1 MLKNQLNLLWT
12 RRFLPLFVTQFLGAF
27 NDNLFKN
34 ALVILI
40 TYVAAEKAG
49 LNAQLMITAAA
60 GIFILPFFLFSAT
73 AGQLADKYEKSRLV
87 RIIKFVEI
95 LLMIGAGYGF
105 YIESVNLLMIILF
118 LMGTQ
123 SAFFGPIKYGILP
136 ELLVE
141 DELIGGNALIEAG
154 TFVSILVGTIVG
166 GLLILRDGGVWMVTG
181 LVVMLAT
188 VGFVGSLYIPKR
200 QAAAPKLKVDYNFF
214 RETWNIVR
222 YSYQNRDVFLSILG
236 ISWFWLIGA
245 TFLAQFP
252 TYGKDI
258 IGGNEEL
265 VTLFLTV
272 FSVGIGVGSLLCNRL
287 LKGEIVATYVPLGM
301 LGMTVFIIDLYF
313 ASQSTFISTD
323 TELIGAGAFLTHF
336 SSWRILF
343 DMLMISLCGGLYIV
357 PLYAILQSRSEIT
370 HRSRTIASN
379 NVLNALFMVVSAIG
393 TAIMLKMGFDVTRVF
408 LTLAILNTFVAL
420 YTCQL
425 LPDALVKSILIWIF
439 HTLYKVEVKGFEN
452 YKKVSNGKFI
462 IIANHLSFL
471 DAALIAAYTPVKL
484 TFAINTYIARSW
496 MVRPFLSL
504 VDTFAMDPTSPIAT
518 RGLIEAIRN
527 GARVMIFPEGRITV
541 TGSLMKVYEG
551 PGMIADKSGAPVL
564 PVRINGAQYTPFSRM
579 RGKLP
584 MRWFPK
590 ITLTFLEP
598 RTFHV
603 PDEVKGRKRR
613 KLAASQLYRL
623 MSNML
628 FESSDSRKTLFE
640 ALLEACFAH
649 GGGHAVAE
657 DIERKPINYR
667 QLILRSFI
675 LGRHIAKGTEPGEYV
690 GVLLPNANG
699 ALVTFFGLQAFG
711 RIPAMLNFSV
721 GTKNMLASC
730 DAAKIKTVYT
740 SRLFIEKGKLHDVTD
755 ALEKAKINIVYLEN
769 LQKEIGLFAKLRGV
783 LSSLFPERAY
793 RKACRGETDPGSPCV
808 VLFTSGSEGVPKG
821 VVLTHA
827 NIVSNVN
834 QLNARIDLGP
844 TDIVFNSLPVFHSF
858 GLTGGTL
865 LPALCGLK
873 IFFYPSPLHYRQ
885 IPELI
890 YDTNATIMF
899 GTDTFLAGYA
909 HYGHPYDFYN
919 LRYMFA
925 GAEKLKEETRKVWAE
940 KFGIRIFEGYG
951 ATETAPI
958 LSLNTPMLSKPGTVG
973 CFLPAIEHKLETIPG
988 IDEGGRLW
996 VTGPN
1001 VMAGYLRHTNPGVL
1015 EPPEGRWYDT
1025 GDIVDIDEEG
1035 FITIKGRAK
1044 RFAKIGGEMIS
1055 LTAVESYLSI
1065 LWPDHNHAVVTLPD
1079 EKKGEQMVLVTTN
1092 KDAARD
1098 AIVQHVKANGLGEL
1112 SIPKKIMVVDEVP
1125 LLATGKVD
1133 YVTTQ
1138 ELVNTDHGA

>member
-87 RIIKFVEI
+87 RVIKFVEI
-95 LLMIGAGYGF
+95 LLMVGASYGF
-105 YIESVNLLMIILF
+105 YMESVNLLMTILF

-154 TFVSILVGTIVG
+154 TFVSILVGTIIG
-166 GLLILRDGGVWMVTG
+166 GLLILRDGGVWMVSG
-181 LVVMLAT
+181 LVVLLAT
-188 VGFVGSLYIPKR
+188 IGFAGSLYIPKR
-200 QAAAPKLKVDYNFF
+200 KAAAPKLKVDYNFF

-222 YSYQNRDVFLSILG
+222 YSYGNRDVFLSILG

-313 ASQSTFISTD
+313 ASQSTFISTK
-323 TELIGAGAFLTHF
+323 TELIGAGAFLAHL

-343 DMLMISLCGGLYIV
+343 DMFMISLCGGLYIV

-379 NVLNALFMVVSAIG
+379 NVLNALFMVASAVG
-393 TAIMLKMGFDVTRVF
+393 TAVMLQMGFDVTRVF
-408 LTLAILNTFVAL
+408 LALAILNAFVAL

-425 LPDALVKSILIWIF
+425 LPDALVKSILIWLF
-439 HTLYKVEVKGFEN
+439 HTLYKVEVKGFEH
-452 YKKVSNGKFI
+452 YKKVSDGKFI

-471 DAALIAAYTPVKL
+471 DAALIATYTPVKL

-496 MVRPFLSL
+496 MVRPFLFL
-504 VDTFAMDPTSPIAT
+504 VDTFAMDPTNPIAT

-564 PVRINGAQYTPFSRM
+564 PVRIDGAQYTPFSRL
-579 RGKLP
+579 RGKVP

-590 ITLTFLEP
+590 VTLTFLEP

-613 KLAASQLYRL
+613 KLAASQLYTL
-623 MSNML
+623 MSDML

-640 ALLEACFAH
+640 AVLEARCTH
-649 GGGHAVAE
+649 GGSHLVAE
-657 DIERKPINYR
+657 DIERKPITYR
-667 QLILRSFI
+667 QLIMRSFI
-675 LGRHIAKGTEPGEYV
+675 LGRHIAKNTEPREYV

-699 ALVTFFGLQAFG
+699 ALITFFGLQAFG

-721 GTKNMLASC
+721 GTKNLLASC
-730 DAAKIKTVYT
+730 EAAKIKTVYT

-755 ALEKAKINIVYLEN
+755 ALEKAKLNIEYMEDLR
-769 LQKEIGLFAKLRGV
+769 KEIGLIAKLRGF
-783 LSSLFPERAY
+783 LSDLFPQRAY
-793 RKACRGETDPGSPCV
+793 RKACGGDTDPDNPCV

-844 TDIVFNSLPVFHSF
+844 TDIVFNALPVFHSF

-873 IFFYPSPLHYRQ
+873 TFFYPSPLHYRQ

-958 LSLNTPMLSKPGTVG
+958 LSLNTPMLNKPGTVG

-988 IDEGGRLW
+988 IEEGGRLW

-1055 LTAVESYLSI
+1055 LTAVESYLSN
-1065 LWPDHNHAVVTLPD
+1065 LWPDHSHAVVALPD

-1133 YVTTQ
+1133 YVKTQ
-1138 ELVNTDHGA
+1138 ELIHQNHSG

>member
-1 MLKNQLNLLWT
+1 MLKNQLNLLWSQ
-12 RRFLPLFVTQFLGAF
+12 RFFPLFVTQFLGAF

-40 TYVAAEKAG
+40 TYVAAERAG
-49 LNAQLMITAAA
+49 LNAQMMITAAA

-73 AGQLADKYEKSRLV
+73 AGQLADKYEKSQLV
-87 RIIKFVEI
+87 RVIKFVEI
-95 LLMIGAGYGF
+95 ILMMGAAYGF
-105 YIESVNLLMIILF
+105 YIGSVNLLMTILF

-136 ELLVE
+136 ELLLE

-154 TFVSILVGTIVG
+154 TFISILVGTIIG
-166 GLLILRDGGVWMVTG
+166 GLLILREGGVWMVSGIVIT
-181 LVVMLAT
+181 LAG
-188 VGFVGSLYIPKR
+188 VGFAGSLFIPKR
-200 QAAAPKLKVDYNFF
+200 VAAAPKLKVDYNIF
-214 RETWNIVR
+214 RETWNIVA
-222 YSYQNRDVFLSILG
+222 YSRKNRDVFLSILG

-272 FSVGIGVGSLLCNRL
+272 FSVGIGIGSLLCNRL

-313 ASQSTFISTD
+313 ASQQTFIASG
-323 TELIGAGAFLTHF
+323 TEMIGAGQFLTHF

-343 DMLMISLCGGLYIV
+343 DMFMISMCGGLYIV
-357 PLYAILQSRSEIT
+357 PLYAILQSRSETT

-393 TAIMLKMGFDVTRVF
+393 TAVMLQIGFDITKVF

-425 LPDALVKSILIWIF
+425 LPDALVKSILIWLF
-439 HTLYKVEVKGFEN
+439 HTFYKVEIKGLEQF
-452 YKKVSNGKFI
+452 KKVADGKFI

-471 DAALIAAYTPVKL
+471 DAALIAACTPTKL
-484 TFAINTYIARSW
+484 TFAINTFIARSW
-496 MVRPFLSL
+496 MVKPFLFL
-504 VDTFAMDPTSPIAT
+504 TETFALDPTNPIAT
-518 RGLIEAIRN
+518 RNLIETIRS
-527 GARVMIFPEGRITV
+527 GAQVVIFPEGRITT

-551 PGMIADKSGAPVL
+551 PGMIADKSGAQIL
-564 PVRINGAQYTPFSRM
+564 PVRIDGAQFTPFSRL
-579 RGKLP
+579 RGKVP
-584 MRWFPK
+584 IKWFPK

-598 RTFHV
+598 RTFQV
-603 PDEVKGRKRR
+603 PDKVKGRKRR
-613 KLAASQLYRL
+613 RLAASQLYAL

-628 FESSDSRKTLFE
+628 FESTDSRKTLFE
-640 ALLEACFAH
+640 AVLTARTTH

-657 DIERKPINYR
+657 DIERKPITYR
-667 QLILRSFI
+667 QLILRCFI
-675 LGRHIAKGTEPGEYV
+675 LGRHMARRTEPNEYV
-690 GVLLPNANG
+690 GVLLPNAVG

-711 RIPAMLNFSV
+711 RVPAMLNFSV
-721 GTKNMLASC
+721 GTKNMIAAC
-730 DAAKIKTVYT
+730 EAAKIRSVYT
-740 SRLFIEKGKLHDVTD
+740 SRLFIEKGKLHDLTD
-755 ALEKAKINIVYLEN
+755 ALTDAGLHIVYLED
-769 LQKEIGLFAKLRGV
+769 LRKEIGLLAKLRGV
-783 LSSLFPERAY
+783 WSSLFPLRAY
-793 RKACRGETDPGSPCV
+793 RNACRGQIDPDRPCV

-821 VVLTHA
+821 VVLTHF
-827 NIVSNVN
+827 NILANVN

-865 LPALCGLK
+865 LPVLCGLK
-873 IFFYPSPLHYRQ
+873 TFFYPSPLHYRQ

-909 HYGHPYDFYN
+909 HYGHPYDFHN
-919 LRYMFA
+919 LRYLFA
-925 GAEKLKEETRKVWAE
+925 GAEKLREETRRVWAE

-958 LSLNTPMLSKPGTVG
+958 LSLNTPMLNKTGSVG
-973 CFLPAIEHKLETIPG
+973 CLLPAIQQRLEAVPG

-1001 VMAGYLRHTNPGVL
+1001 VMAGYLRHTDPGVL
-1015 EPPEGRWYDT
+1015 EPPENRWYDT
-1025 GDIVDIDEEG
+1025 GDIVEIDEEG
-1035 FITIKGRAK
+1035 FLTIKGRAK
-1044 RFAKIGGEMIS
+1044 RFAKVGGEMIS
-1055 LTAVESYLSI
+1055 LTAVESYLSH
-1065 LWPDHNHAVVTLPD
+1065 LWPDYQHAVVTLPD
-1079 EKKGEQMVLVTTN
+1079 EKKGEQMVLVTTH
-1092 KDAARD
+1092 KEAARD
-1098 AIVQHVKANGLGEL
+1098 AIVQHVKANGLGDL
-1112 SIPKKIMVVDEVP
+1112 SIPKRIMVVDEVP
-1125 LLATGKVD
+1125 LLATGKID
-1133 YVTTQ
+1133 YVKTQ
-1138 ELVNTDHGA
+1138 ELVNANQG